1 MPERAQ
7 FVFGYGSLVRERAG
21 CPIAVLRGWRRCWGV
36 AMDNPV
42 DVPGYKSY
50 RLRCD
55 GTRPA
60 VSVCFLDI
68 VPDPVGSVTGV
79 CLPVDDVG
87 LRALDDRERN
97 YERVEIGDAITAAP
111 GRVWA
116 YVGSPAGRARL
127 RDGLLR
133 GRAAIS
139 RDYLAGAIAGI
150 AAIAPAE
157 ADAVRRAATQDGLTV
172 MALERID
179 L

>member
-36 AMDNPV
+36 AMDNRV
-42 DVPGYKSY
+42 DLPGYKAY
-50 RLRCD
+50 RLRAD

-68 VPDPVGSVTGV
+68 VPDPAASVTGV
-79 CLPVDDVG
+79 CLPVDDDG

-97 YERVEIGDAITAAP
+97 YERIEIGAAIAAAP

-127 RDGLLR
+127 RDGLER

-139 RDYLAGAIAGI
+139 RDYLDAAITGI

-157 ADAVRRAATQDGLTV
+157 ADDARRAASQDDLTV